1 MPLLGGGK
9 TLWTLVLSQRTI
21 SLRPSGI
28 FADKRNQEKALTGLA
43 TRAETRAVALPP
55 QGLRPQ

>member
-21 SLRPSGI
+21 SLRTSGI

-43 TRAETRAVALPP
+43 ARAETRAVALPP